1 MKKLSFFL
9 IIIVLLLFGC
19 QQKQNGAL
27 DTDKLE
33 KAEQTGN
40 ATEEQLK
47 SIPIPYNVPSIKV
60 GLEALP
66 FELKPP
72 KELPFDAMPLKM
84 PIEDFKH
91 DGKELQVD
99 LMSVSKN
106 KDDKVIL
113 MISVHNFKVEYAE
126 SLGEEVQITKG
137 VAGYY
142 NGTLSFEKDGIYY
155 NVGYTNP
162 NISEEQIKEDTI
174 AIAEQML

>member
-1 MKKLSFFL
+1 MKKLSFFP
-9 IIIVLLLFGC
+9 IIFVMLLVGC
-19 QQKQNGAL
+19 QQKQNGTL
-27 DTDKLE
+27 NTDKLE
-33 KAEQTGN
+33 KAEQAGN

-66 FELKPP
+66 FEVKPP
-72 KELPFDAMPLKM
+72 KDLPFDAMPLKM
-84 PIEDFKH
+84 TIEDFKH

-106 KDDKVIL
+106 KDDKIIL
-113 MISVHNFKVEYAE
+113 MISVHNFKIKYAE

-142 NGTLSFEKDGIYY
+142 NGTLSFVKDGIYY
-155 NVGYTNP
+155 NIGYTNP
-162 NISEEQIKEDTI
+162 NISADQIKEDTI